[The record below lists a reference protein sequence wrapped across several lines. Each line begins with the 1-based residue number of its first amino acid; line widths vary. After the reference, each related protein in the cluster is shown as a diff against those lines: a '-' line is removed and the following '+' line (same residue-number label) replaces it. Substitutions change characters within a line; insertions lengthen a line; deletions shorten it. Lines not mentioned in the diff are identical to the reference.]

1 MLNEDDR
8 NKGAVMAAIR
18 CGESDENILSDFHI
32 TSGTLKSIKTTFRKI
47 ETMLGELKPVSEIA
61 QSAKCSEEFIEE
73 VRRIIETD
81 EETLME
87 EATRDQ
93 ETTSEPEPQ
102 KPPPK
107 KGNKAKHIDQNLKNV
122 GEEQTAAVLV
132 GDAGDIAKEVAIQRQ
147 DLGKFV
153 MEVMGT
159 VAMQFGYK
167 DLKEFLKDEVFDFW
181 LKNQGRIQEMEACI
195 VEYETINQQLQ
206 DALERDMIG
215 LYIAKCLDRI
225 TVSAMIG
232 GGELD
237 PEKLYAYKKVLLTDP
252 VFLKQL
258 YDTIHNVPADS
269 VKEGEIAYAT

>member
-8 NKGAVMAAIR
+8 NKGAIMAAIR
-18 CGESDENILSDFHI
+18 FGESDEDILSDFHI
-32 TSGTLKSIKTTFRKI
+32 TSGTLKAIKTTFRKI

-61 QSAKCSEEFIEE
+61 QGVKCSEEFIEE
-73 VRRIIETD
+73 VKRIIETD
-81 EETLME
+81 EGTLME

-107 KGNKAKHIDQNLKNV
+107 KGNKAKHIDQNLQNV

-167 DLKEFLKDEVFDFW
+167 DLKEFLRDVVFEFW
-181 LKNQGRIQEMEACI
+181 LKNQGRIQEMEAQNEELNI
-195 VEYETINQQLQ
+195 MNQQLR
-206 DALERDMIG
+206 DALEQDMVGVLVANKMDNIICILAEKG
-215 LYIAKCLDRI
+215 
-225 TVSAMIG
+225 TF
-232 GGELD
+232 D
-237 PEKLYAYKKVLLTDP
+237 PERLPQILTEYKKVLASDP
-252 VFLKQL
+252 VFLRQL
-258 YDTIHNVPADS
+258 YESIHKLN
-269 VKEGEIAYAT
+269 EGG

>member
-1 MLNEDDR
+1 MLNDDDR
-8 NKGAVMAAIR
+8 NKGAIMAAIR
-18 CGESDENILSDFHI
+18 CGESDEDILSDFHI
-32 TSGTLKSIKTTFRKI
+32 TSGTLKAIKTTFRKI

-61 QSAKCSEEFIEE
+61 QGAKCSEEFIEE

-81 EETLME
+81 EKTLLD
-87 EATRDQ
+87 EATSQ
-93 ETTSEPEPQ
+93 ETEPEPQ
-102 KPPPK
+102 KPLGK

-181 LKNQGRIQEMEACI
+181 MKNQGRIQEMEARIGEC
-195 VEYETINQQLQ
+195 EAINQQLQ
-206 DALERDMIG
+206 DALEMNMIG

-237 PEKLYAYKKVLLTDP
+237 PEKLFAYKKVLFTDP

-258 YDTIHNVPADS
+258 YDAIHNVQADS
-269 VKEGEIAYAT
+269 FKEGEIAYAT